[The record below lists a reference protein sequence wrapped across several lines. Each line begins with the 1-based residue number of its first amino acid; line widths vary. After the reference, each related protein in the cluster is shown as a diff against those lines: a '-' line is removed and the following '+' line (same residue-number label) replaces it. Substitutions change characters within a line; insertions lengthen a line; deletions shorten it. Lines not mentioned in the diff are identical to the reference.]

1 LKEGKNNMMRVVL
14 TLVLYFGAT
23 CHAAQDRFPA
33 GEFWASFRQAVLA
46 NDEKKIVSMTK
57 LPLAV
62 YGVSDNI
69 PVTYYDRNEFPAIFR
84 KILMQP
90 EYLPVGNRIVSKTV
104 LGLIYDKKVLTHND
118 LQNRDAFR
126 FYQLEF
132 EVINGRW
139 FLTRAYLE
147 Q

>member
-1 LKEGKNNMMRVVL
+1 MMRMVL
-14 TLVLYFGAT
+14 TLILFFGVT
-23 CHAAQDRFPA
+23 CLAAQDRFTA
-33 GEFWASFRQAVLA
+33 GEFWASFRQAVLT
-46 NDEKKIVSMTK
+46 NDVKKLVSMTK

-62 YGVSDNI
+62 YGVSDNT
-69 PVTYYDRNEFPAIFR
+69 PVTYYDRSEFPTIFR

-104 LGLIYDKKVLTHND
+104 LGLIYDKKVLTHKD

-139 FLTRAYLE
+139 LLTRAYLE
-147 Q
+147 E